1 MQFLLSPESQEKC
14 GWATHREVY
23 QFVYLPFG
31 LKNAGAYF
39 SRAMSCI
46 LAGLEANC
54 LAYLDDIVILDKDF
68 PSHLASLRKVL
79 YRFRLFNI
87 KASDKAKF
95 VWGTEQEESF
105 LRLRECLSSK
115 PCLAFPRHD
124 EFYLHTDGSQAAVGA
139 VLFQKQ
145 TQEGGP
151 LVVVGYFS
159 KALSDSQRKWSPTHI
174 ELFAIISALR
184 FFRATIYGNHTTIL
198 SDHRPLTFLRKHNH
212 THDNLARWVVELQSY
227 DVSIEYLKGSSN
239 VIADALSRVTNSQVR
254 FSDDSP
260 ESDDIMEFPVSINV
274 CRPKIRSLRSPVVF
288 AGSLVNIRPYDALVE
303 QKSDPMCSAIMTL
316 IETQKFPDHLS
327 DAEKPALLSLSEKCT
342 IRSNGCLY
350 VSGASRASASRFE
363 RLVVPEKLREPI
375 FLALH
380 ASPSAGGHFHWR
392 KTLAKI
398 SRKYFWPHMAEDIFA
413 LVRSCV
419 PCQRK
424 RAQQMNRECLLP
436 VISGAAFDKRHT
448 RGDDDSRVYVGNLVS
463 TLHAA
468 WRAAAAYNERQSRKW
483 ASVRSVPLGFP
494 RSESWRSRLFARLH
508 APPRAFS
515 QAVQPLAGPISG
527 HRDRSSAPH
536 HYQRFVSSVPAHMN
550 QVKRY
555 FELSGPVFS
564 FPWLP
569 VEEGRALGA
578 AQAAEQEVYKH

>member
-1 MQFLLSPESQEKC
+1 MGDSDIPCAIGMAGVPVKLS
-14 GWATHREVY
+14 G
-23 QFVYLPFG
+23 
-31 LKNAGAYF
+31 
-39 SRAMSCI
+39 RA
-46 LAGLEANC
+46 
-54 LAYLDDIVILDKDF
+54 D
-68 PSHLASLRKVL
+68 LR
-79 YRFRLFNI
+79 F
-87 KASDKAKF
+87 
-95 VWGTEQEESF
+95 E
-105 LRLRECLSSK
+105 
-115 PCLAFPRHD
+115 
-124 EFYLHTDGSQAAVGA
+124 
-139 VLFQKQ
+139 
-145 TQEGGP
+145 
-151 LVVVGYFS
+151 
-159 KALSDSQRKWSPTHI
+159 RKWSPTHI

-436 VISGAAFDKRHT
+436 VISGAAFDKFVIAAPLPDCSAVTVAHAIT
-448 RGDDDSRVYVGNLVS
+448 TECILKLGVMTQLVS
-463 TLHAA
+463 DNAS
-468 WRAAAAYNERQSRKW
+468 YFKGEVVSEI